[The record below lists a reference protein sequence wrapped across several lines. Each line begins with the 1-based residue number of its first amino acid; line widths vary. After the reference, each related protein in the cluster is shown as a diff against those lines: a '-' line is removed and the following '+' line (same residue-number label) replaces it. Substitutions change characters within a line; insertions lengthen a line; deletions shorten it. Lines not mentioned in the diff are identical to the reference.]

1 MKEKDYRDYVQDILD
16 SIDETDGFVSE
27 MTFDDFAK
35 DRKTVNA
42 VIRSL
47 EVMGEASKNIPQSLR
62 DRYPDVPWQ
71 KMAGMR
77 DKLIHQYF
85 GVDLEIV
92 WKAVKEDLPPVGSS
106 VLRALKELSTDKA

>member
-1 MKEKDYRDYVQDILD
+1 LKEKDYRDYIQDILN
-16 SIDETDGFVSE
+16 SIDESHEFVGG
-27 MTFDDFAK
+27 MTFDDFTK

-47 EVMGEASKNIPQSLR
+47 EVIGEASKNIPKGVR
-62 DRYPDVPWQ
+62 DQFPDVPWQ
-71 KMAGMR
+71 KMTGMR

-92 WKAVKEDLPPVGSS
+92 WKAVKEDLRPVRSS
-106 VLRALKELSTDKA
+106 VVRVLKELSTDKT